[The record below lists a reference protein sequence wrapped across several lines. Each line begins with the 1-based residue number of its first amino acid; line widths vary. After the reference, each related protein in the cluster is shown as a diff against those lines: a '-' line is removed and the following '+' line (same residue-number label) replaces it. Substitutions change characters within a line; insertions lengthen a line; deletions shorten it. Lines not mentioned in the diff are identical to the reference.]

1 RFSER
6 NSRRRQQ
13 IPRRKKREGR
23 FDRSL
28 APIAPQPRGSCLGV
42 FLAFCLLTRVTRHGT
57 SCTMTSRKAD
67 TAKVRSPLTELENDV
82 MQAVWKIAPCTVES
96 VHEIVSRKHKLK
108 EASTRTLLRR
118 LEKKGYLTHESDGRA
133 YVYRAAEPAR
143 SIAARAVKQIIDRFC
158 RGSVEELVS
167 GMVESK
173 VLSEREMAQLE
184 KFVRSRRAK

>member
-1 RFSER
+1 
-6 NSRRRQQ
+6 
-13 IPRRKKREGR
+13 
-23 FDRSL
+23 
-28 APIAPQPRGSCLGV
+28 
-42 FLAFCLLTRVTRHGT
+42 
-57 SCTMTSRKAD
+57 MTSRKAD
-67 TAKVRSPLTELENDV
+67 TAKVRSPFTELENDV
-82 MQAVWKIAPCTVES
+82 MQAVWKIAPCTVEA

-118 LEKKGYLTHESDGRA
+118 LERKGYLTHESDGRA